1 MRFSIIVVG
10 VFCLMVLDGM
20 LLTRS
25 LSAYDLTP
33 PSSQWEYHLGQGLRI
48 GNSGLTLGGYGSVR
62 YEDLRSRSPQLTVS
76 ALSVFLSWDT
86 GTRVRFFSEVEL
98 EDFTVARGERAFGA
112 RSHGVELERLYADVY
127 LSEIATLRLG
137 KFLTPVGR
145 WNLIHADPLVW
156 TTSRPLVSIQPF
168 APDTT
173 GAMLYGNLQS
183 LGKDL
188 EYSVYL
194 ELTDDLDPN
203 QHEGPFSKAIGMHL
217 ATHLGPTE
225 LGFSYAHFEREQE
238 RTEQQNLFGL
248 DFLWIHQRVEVTGEF
263 LYRVGTYG
271 PDRDEWGLFVQGAVP
286 LSARLFALARYEFFI
301 PRGPFPGVHLWVP
314 ALAFRPLPPLI
325 VRAEYS
331 FTADNVARVP
341 EGFSASVSLLF

>member
-1 MRFSIIVVG
+1 MRFSIVIG
-10 VFCLMVLDGM
+10 VFCVIVLDGI
-20 LLTRS
+20 LLPRS
-25 LSAYDLTP
+25 LFAYDLMP
-33 PSSQWEYHLGQGLRI
+33 PSPQWDYHLGQGLRV

-62 YEDLRSRSPQLTVS
+62 YEDLHRFSPQLTVS
-76 ALSVFLSWDT
+76 ALSLLLSWDT

-98 EDFTVARGERAFGA
+98 EDVTVARGERAFNS
-112 RSHGVELERLYADVY
+112 RSHGIELERLYADVY
-127 LSEIATLRLG
+127 LFEVATLRLG

-173 GAMLYGNLQS
+173 GAMLYGSLQS
-183 LGKDL
+183 LGKEV

-203 QHEGPFSKAIGMHL
+203 QQEGPFSKAVGMHL
-217 ATHLGPTE
+217 ATHLGATE
-225 LGFSYAHFEREQE
+225 VGVSYAHFEREQE
-238 RTEQQNLFGL
+238 RAEQQNLFGL
-248 DFLWIHQRVEVTGEF
+248 DFLWTHQRMEVTGEF

-286 LSARLFALARYEFFI
+286 LSKRLFALARYEFFE
-301 PRGPFPGVHLWVP
+301 PRGPLPGVHLFVP

-331 FTADNVARVP
+331 MAYDNTAKVP